1 MYNVSMVDNKNTEAT
16 NMTRSFRTRQFNNT
30 QQALAFIQDL
40 SQSDRA
46 AFVVVARV
54 FSNVCDVFRFPI
66 PSRIPDSF
74 VDQVVGDS
82 RTNAVAFRGQLQGF
96 TRSTII
102 RDQNRSFGSR

>member
-1 MYNVSMVDNKNTEAT
+1 MM
-16 NMTRSFRTRQFNNT
+16 RPFRTRQFNNT
-30 QQALAFIQDL
+30 KPALAFIQDM
-40 SQSDRA
+40 SQSDSA

-54 FSNVCDVFRFPI
+54 FSNVCDVFRFTS

-74 VDQVVGDS
+74 VDRVVGDS
-82 RTNAVAFRGQLQGF
+82 RTNAVAFRGRLQGF